1 MLCQPKF
8 VLTPASRISTCS
20 VPILPCSWLFRGTFS
35 FMRLLTSSST
45 NRWKAA
51 EIQLHSSTLA
61 RLFTH
66 LKCLVLRDTDYSQE
80 LCSLGQDAVD
90 SFMCCPSLSLRLFSP
105 HLPFHPIFP
114 SLEPGF
120 MFLFAQVEL
129 ASFPAIQ
136 RRPSPGLVQWQEATD
151 SAATCPFPGLTGTGS
166 RGWWGVG
173 AGRELW
179 RKGWCFR
186 QEYSWHPVLFYGF

>member
-61 RLFTH
+61 RVFTH
-66 LKCLVLRDTDYSQE
+66 LKCLVLRDTGYSQE
-80 LCSLGQDAVD
+80 LCSPGQDAVD
-90 SFMCCPSLSLRLFSP
+90 SFMCCPSLSLQSLLTPPPLSSHLSKSGAWFHVFVCPGGACFLSCNTEMSFSWAGSMAGSYRL
-105 HLPFHPIFP
+105 
-114 SLEPGF
+114 
-120 MFLFAQVEL
+120 
-129 ASFPAIQ
+129 
-136 RRPSPGLVQWQEATD
+136 
-151 SAATCPFPGLTGTGS
+151 
-166 RGWWGVG
+166 
-173 AGRELW
+173 
-179 RKGWCFR
+179 
-186 QEYSWHPVLFYGF
+186 SWHLSLPWADGHRE